1 MKPFGK
7 PLNEITNFVMQNNN
21 VSMKQIITFTIVCV
35 VTTVAFGQSAKY
47 MDAMSAALTE
57 MDAAQT
63 ADQMLAM
70 SNKFER
76 IAMAEKIEWLPFYY
90 AALAR
95 TTAVFMSENQNKTDE
110 ILDVAEKYALK
121 ADSLMP
127 NSSEIYVLRSMI
139 TGGRI
144 MVDPTTRGQQYGMQS
159 MMLMNQAMTLD
170 PANPRSYYVMGQ
182 SLFYTPPQF
191 GGGKDKGC
199 EMMATAKEKYKTFT
213 PASEIHPRWGE
224 QQLDQSM
231 KESCQEF
238 MQQD

>member
-1 MKPFGK
+1 MKRIIIYTVFCV
-7 PLNEITNFVMQNNN
+7 IT
-21 VSMKQIITFTIVCV
+21 TLT
-35 VTTVAFGQSAKY
+35 FGQNPKFI
-47 MDAMSAALTE
+47 DAMKAALTE

-63 ADQMLAM
+63 ADQMLSM

-76 IAMAEKIEWLPFYY
+76 IAMAEKTEWLPYYY

-95 TTAVFMSENQNKTDE
+95 TTAVFMSENQSKTDE
-110 ILDVAEKYALK
+110 ILDVAEKHALK

-127 NSSEIYVLRSMI
+127 NNSETYVLRSMI

-213 PASEIHPRWGE
+213 PASEIQPRWGE
-224 QQLDQSM
+224 EQLDQSM

-238 MQQD
+238 MQK